1 MDDFFKNISRKNTY
15 TKNILNKNNIKRG
28 INFVKG
34 GICTIKHAMETTN
47 IGNINY
53 VLWYVTLAI
62 ELRKE
67 LVPTFS
73 CG

>member
-1 MDDFFKNISRKNTY
+1 MDDFSKNISRKNTY

-47 IGNINY
+47 IGNINC
-53 VLWYVTLAI
+53 VAI